1 MSGEDTRPG
10 GKGAPPE
17 AQRISTLRLF
27 LIVVLFLGLAA
38 YAVWNSDRFQ
48 TLMQG
53 VSQQR
58 LSEILQRPVT
68 FRRVS
73 FQIFPPTVRLA
84 DVRIGNDPRIPDG
97 PLLEAR
103 ELSIGGGVSISGRE
117 LRFGRVRAVSPRI
130 ALVQFADGT
139 WNLPPGLTGPAGD
152 GGGLQVKIGELV
164 VQEGVFEF
172 DGRKMGVDARFDD
185 FAVELFSLTRNRY
198 RGTFACRKVTLELPS
213 AEPIVFGVDLRYR
226 LDPARGASI
235 EALRATGEFG
245 ELRAAGSLED
255 FQSPT
260 ILLSASGEFH
270 VAEVERLFH
279 TKLGFRGD
287 ARFRGNLRIP
297 PSGAFDVTG
306 KVSSARVEAHGFT
319 IEDLEAAITARPE
332 ALVAAIEKARYAGG
346 AATGSL
352 RIENLAVSR
361 GRPQPMTLTLD
372 AKGLSLERFFAD
384 IGLPGTGLSGAA
396 ALRAALRWAE
406 GGIERANGGATLSI
420 EAGPPSS
427 LVRGRFGIPVSG
439 GGALS
444 IVDGRIGFLATP
456 VRFPAS
462 AIEISGGLQIG
473 KWMPDFDFHLR
484 SRDLTEVDRLF
495 QNFVAAGGARPEALG
510 LGGSGEVQGHLAGQW
525 SNPEA
530 TAQFSAEGARY
541 AGVLFGSVRGSMD
554 MRDGAFDFRPLRVY
568 DGSAT
573 LSLEGIVRYRRDPA
587 RPTLDVTLTAKDY
600 PVSRFLDY
608 LDLDY
613 PIEGRVTGT
622 FPLSGSPPSA
632 VSGGGVATLQDAV
645 IWGQK
650 IPSISGRL
658 TLDPGRVEL
667 DDVRADI
674 GGGMVGGR
682 AEIAYEKKTFQ
693 VRAAGDGVPLEFFEG
708 VRGLTDEVTGLLSFE
723 LSGSGSL
730 EDPDLTVSAT
740 LSRARFFGKEV
751 ADELS
756 PRLAARVVRGDLDG
770 TVSVPGR
777 WSLAARGRL
786 FGRPSR
792 VELALDVTDVAALI
806 LLTPLDVPVGVGG
819 ALAATGHLTLPETDG
834 GGISGEITL
843 TEARFDAE
851 GHPGLL
857 KTAGPVRLRL
867 LEGRVTLE
875 ELHATGEGID
885 LRLRG
890 TLDTSSEKPTL
901 DARISGQTDAAVL
914 ALVMPDPG
922 LAGRLTLDVA
932 ASGPLETLAYNGSV
946 RIENG
951 RYRVAGYWLDDI
963 DGGVRI
969 VGSAGEI
976 EGLRAKVG
984 EGEAFVAG
992 NFRLEGGGLKDFRL
1006 TIQGRRIQVRAIP
1019 ALRLTVDA
1027 DLIASGSETGNL
1039 LRGEVTLLRGT
1050 YSKDVE
1056 LTVSDLLARSRP
1068 GGAIAAREPWKE
1080 RTVLDVRV
1088 VSAASLEVRN
1098 NLARL
1103 SGTVD
1108 LVARG
1113 TLADPVLLGQVLLD
1127 EGGRVVFADIRYEIE
1142 YGAITFSNTTRIA
1155 PFLDLRARAEIK
1167 GYQLIVSLVGTWPRV
1182 TANFVSDPPLS
1193 NDAILG
1199 LVLSGAPPDTRASAD
1214 TTGQL
1219 VSAAGGVISG
1229 AVTGGLTR
1237 RTQQIFRLDR
1247 FQIDPVF
1254 EGSTLSTFRTTIG
1267 KQITQD
1273 LAVTSSIAIDSS
1285 KEPIIRIEWQA
1296 TNSILVQLL
1305 RDENGL
1311 VSLTFRRRQRF

>member
-1 MSGEDTRPG
+1 MSDQDTRPD

-17 AQRISTLRLF
+17 AQRISTSRLF
-27 LIVVLFLGLAA
+27 LIVVVFVGLSA

-58 LSEILQRPVT
+58 LSDLLQRPVT

-97 PLLEAR
+97 PLLEAQ

-130 ALVQFADGT
+130 ALVQFPDGT

-164 VQEGVFEF
+164 VQQGVFEF

-185 FAVELFSLTRNRY
+185 FAVELSSLTRNRY

-235 EALRATGEFG
+235 EGLRATGGFG
-245 ELRAAGSLED
+245 KLQAAGSLEN
-255 FQSPT
+255 FKTPT
-260 ILLSASGEFH
+260 ILLSASGEFD
-270 VAEVERLFH
+270 VAELQRLFR
-279 TKLGFRGD
+279 KPLGFRGN
-287 ARFRGNLRIP
+287 ARFRGDLRIP
-297 PSGAFDVTG
+297 PSGAFDLTG
-306 KVSSARVEAHGFT
+306 RVSSPRIEAQDFT
-319 IEDLEAAITARPE
+319 IEDFEAPFTARPQ
-332 ALVAAIEKARYAGG
+332 ALVASIEKARYAGG
-346 AATGSL
+346 TATGSL
-352 RIENLAVSR
+352 RIENLAGSP

-384 IGLPGTGLSGAA
+384 IGLPGTGLSGVA
-396 ALRAALRWAE
+396 ALRTALRWAE
-406 GGIERANGGATLSI
+406 GGIMRANGGATLTVG
-420 EAGPPSS
+420 AGPPSS
-427 LVRGRFGIPVSG
+427 IVRGRFGIPTSG
-439 GGALS
+439 GGALT
-444 IVDGRIGFLATP
+444 IVDGRIGFSAMPL
-456 VRFPAS
+456 RFPAS

-473 KWMPDFDFHLR
+473 KWMPDFDFQLR
-484 SRDLTEVDRLF
+484 TRDLTEMDRLF
-495 QNFVAAGGARPEALG
+495 QNFVAASGGRPDALG
-510 LGGSGEVQGHLAGQW
+510 LGGSAEVQGHLGGQW
-525 SNPEA
+525 SNPDA
-530 TAQFSAEGARY
+530 RAQFSAESARY
-541 AGVLFGSVRGSMD
+541 AGVLFGSVRGSVD

-568 DGSAT
+568 DGDAT
-573 LSLEGIVRYRRDPA
+573 LSLEGLVRYRKDPT
-587 RPTLDVTLTAKDY
+587 RPTLDVTVSSKDY

-613 PIEGRVTGT
+613 PIEGRVSGT
-622 FPLSGSPPSA
+622 FRLSGSPPSA
-632 VSGGGVATLQDAV
+632 VSGGGMASLEDAV
-645 IWGQK
+645 VWGQK
-650 IPSISGRL
+650 VPSISGRL
-658 TLDPGRVEL
+658 TLEPGRVAF
-667 DDVRADI
+667 DDVRADL
-674 GGGMVGGR
+674 GGGIVGGH
-682 AEIAYEKKTFQ
+682 AEVAYEKKTFL
-693 VRAAGDGVPLEFFEG
+693 VRAAGDGVPLESLEAI
-708 VRGLTDEVTGLLSFE
+708 RERSDDVTGLLSFE

-740 LSRARFFGKEV
+740 LTRARFFGREL
-751 ADELS
+751 ADDLS
-756 PRLAARVVRGDLDG
+756 PRLEARVVRGDLDG
-770 TVSVPGR
+770 TVSVPGH
-777 WSLAARGRL
+777 WSLAARGPV
-786 FGRPSR
+786 FGRPAR
-792 VELALDVTDVAALI
+792 VELALEISDLSALI
-806 LLTPLDVPVGVGG
+806 ALTPLELPAGVGG
-819 ALAATGHLTLPETDG
+819 ALTAEGHLVLPGTAG
-834 GGISGEITL
+834 GRISGEITL

-851 GHPGLL
+851 DRPGLL
-857 KTAGPVRLRL
+857 KTAGPARLRL
-867 LEGRVTLE
+867 QEGRVTLE
-875 ELHATGEGID
+875 ELQVAGEGID

-890 TLDTSSEKPTL
+890 TLDTGAEKPTL
-901 DARISGQTDAAVL
+901 DARISGQTDAAAL

-932 ASGPLETLAYNGSV
+932 ASGPLESLAYNGSV

-963 DGGVRI
+963 DGQVRI

-984 EGEAFVAG
+984 EGEALVAG

-1006 TIQGRRIQVRAIP
+1006 AIQGRRIQVRAIP

-1027 DLIASGSETGNL
+1027 DLVASGNETGNL
-1039 LRGEVTLLRGT
+1039 VRGEVVLLQGT

-1056 LTVSDLLARSRP
+1056 LTVSGLLAGSRP

-1127 EGGRVVFADIRYEIE
+1127 EGGRVVFSDIRYEIE

-1273 LAVTSSIAIDSS
+1273 LSVTSSIAIDSS
-1285 KEPIIRIEWQA
+1285 KQPIIRIEWQA
-1296 TNSILVQLL
+1296 TNSILVQLF
-1305 RDENGL
+1305 RDENGI
-1311 VSLTFRRRQRF
+1311 VSLTFRRRQRL

>member
-1 MSGEDTRPG
+1 MSGEVTRPDG
-10 GKGAPPE
+10 TGTPPE
-17 AQRISTLRLF
+17 AQRLSASRLF
-27 LIVVLFLGLAA
+27 LILVLFIGLAA
-38 YAVWNSDRFQ
+38 YSIWNSDRFQ

-58 LSEILQRPVT
+58 LSELLQRPVT

-73 FQIFPPTVRLA
+73 FQVFPPTVRLA
-84 DVRIGNDPRIPDG
+84 DVRIGNDPRLPGG
-97 PLLEAR
+97 PLLEAQ
-103 ELSIGGGVSISGRE
+103 ELSIGGGLSVTGRE

-130 ALVQFADGT
+130 ALVQFPDGT

-152 GGGLQVKIGELV
+152 GGGLQVRIGELV
-164 VQEGVFEF
+164 VQEGIFEF
-172 DGRKMGVDARFDD
+172 DGRKMGMDARFDD

-198 RGTFACRKVTLELPS
+198 RGTFACRRVTLGLPS

-226 LDPARGASI
+226 LDPARGASF
-235 EALRATGEFG
+235 EALKATGGFG

-255 FQSPT
+255 FKSPT
-260 ILLSASGEFH
+260 ILLTASGEFH
-270 VAEVERLFH
+270 IAEVERLFR
-279 TKLGFRGD
+279 TELGFRGD
-287 ARFRGNLRIP
+287 ASFRGNLRIP
-297 PSGAFDVTG
+297 PSGAFDITG
-306 KVSSARVEAHGFT
+306 RVSSPRVDAQGFT
-319 IEDLEAAITARPE
+319 IEGLEAAVAARPE
-332 ALVAAIEKARYAGG
+332 ALIASIERARYAAGV
-346 AATGSL
+346 ATGSL
-352 RIENLAVSR
+352 RIENLAASP

-384 IGLPGTGLSGAA
+384 IGLPGTGLSGVA

-406 GGIERANGGATLSI
+406 GGLARANGGATLSI
-420 EAGPPSS
+420 EAGPASS
-427 LVRGRFGIPVSG
+427 LVRGRFGIPTSG
-439 GGALS
+439 GGSLAV
-444 IVDGRIGFLATP
+444 VDGRIGFSAMPL
-456 VRFPAS
+456 RFPKS
-462 AIEISGGLQIG
+462 AIEVSGGLQIG

-495 QNFVAAGGARPEALG
+495 QNFVAASGDRPETLG
-510 LGGSGEVQGHLAGQW
+510 LGGSGEVEGHLAGQW
-525 SNPEA
+525 SNPDA
-530 TAQFSAEGARY
+530 TAQFSAESARY
-541 AGVLFGSVRGSMD
+541 AGVLFGSVRGSVD

-573 LSLEGIVRYRRDPA
+573 LSLEGVVRYRKDPA
-587 RPTLDVTLTAKDY
+587 RPTLDVTMTAKDY

-613 PIEGRVTGT
+613 PVEGRVTGV
-622 FPLSGSPPSA
+622 FPLSGSPPGT
-632 VSGGGVATLQDAV
+632 VSGGGMAALEDAV
-645 IWGQK
+645 LWGQK
-650 IPSISGRL
+650 VPSITGRL
-658 TLDPGRVEL
+658 TLAPGRVGF
-667 DDVRADI
+667 DDVRADV
-674 GGGMVGGR
+674 GGGMIGGH
-682 AEIAYEKKTFQ
+682 AEVAYEAKTFQ
-693 VRAAGDGVPLEFFEG
+693 VRAAGDGVPLESLEA
-708 VRGLTDEVTGLLSFE
+708 VREHSDEVAGLLSFE

-740 LSRARFFGKEV
+740 LSRARFFGREI

-756 PRLAARVVRGDLDG
+756 PQLAARVVRGDLDG

-777 WSLAARGRL
+777 WSLGARGPL
-786 FGRPSR
+786 FGRPAR
-792 VELALDVTDVAALI
+792 VELALEVTDLAALI
-806 LLTPLDVPVGVGG
+806 LLTPLEVPVGVGG
-819 ALAATGHLTLPETDG
+819 ALAAQGHLTLPEIDG
-834 GGISGEITL
+834 GRISGEITL

-851 GHPGLL
+851 GRPGLL
-857 KTAGPVRLRL
+857 KTAGPARFRLS
-867 LEGRVTLE
+867 EGRVTLE

-890 TLDTSSEKPTL
+890 MLDTSAEKPTL
-901 DARISGQTDAAVL
+901 EARISGETDAAAL
-914 ALVMPDPG
+914 GLVMPDPG

-932 ASGPLETLAYNGSV
+932 ASGPLENLAFNGSV

-963 DGGVRI
+963 DGRI
-969 VGSAGEI
+969 RVLGSAGEI

-984 EGEAFVAG
+984 EGDAFVAG
-992 NFRLEGGGLKDFRL
+992 NFRLEGRGLKDFRL
-1006 TIQGRRIQVRAIP
+1006 AIQGRRIQVRAIP

-1027 DLIASGSETGNL
+1027 DLVASGNESGNL
-1039 LRGEVTLLRGT
+1039 IRGEVTLLRGT
-1050 YSKDVE
+1050 YSKDFEV
-1056 LTVSDLLARSRP
+1056 TVSDLLAKSRP

-1080 RTVLDVRV
+1080 RTALDVRV

-1113 TLADPVLLGQVLLD
+1113 TVADPVLLGQVLLD
-1127 EGGRVVFADIRYEIE
+1127 EGGRVVFSDIRYEIE

-1167 GYQLIVSLVGTWPRV
+1167 GYQLIVSLAGTWPRV

-1273 LAVTSSIAIDSS
+1273 VSVTSSVAIDSS
-1285 KEPIIRIEWQA
+1285 RQPIIRIEWQA

-1305 RDENGL
+1305 RDENGIL
-1311 VSLTFRRRQRF
+1311 SLTFRRRQRL